1 MTEENETLDF
11 HEFVLKLPNSAWN
24 LSSESLEHA
33 AQFAKEGAMSGL
45 SPWQAASLYS
55 KLTGKKTL
63 ATVKDTMALVRD
75 ALLTLKGD
83 DIGRTGTSSHREDVF
98 LACET
103 LSGPKDHA
111 GPASDKESTFVWR
124 DEVLSLPSRL
134 SALLEERKVLQDEF
148 RRKKMLKHLPVFDE
162 FHRAAVNNAPTH
174 KHPADAEKR
183 RWE

>member
-1 MTEENETLDF
+1 MTEGNETLDF
-11 HEFVLKLPNSAWN
+11 HEFVLKLPDSAWN

-33 AQFAKEGAMSGL
+33 AQLAKEGAMSGL
-45 SPWQAASLYS
+45 SPWQAAPLYS

-111 GPASDKESTFVWR
+111 GPASDKESTFV
-124 DEVLSLPSRL
+124 
-134 SALLEERKVLQDEF
+134 
-148 RRKKMLKHLPVFDE
+148 
-162 FHRAAVNNAPTH
+162 
-174 KHPADAEKR
+174 
-183 RWE
+183 

>member
-1 MTEENETLDF
+1 MTEGSETLDF
-11 HEFVLKLPNSAWN
+11 HEFVLKLPDSAWN

-33 AQFAKEGAMSGL
+33 AQLAKEGAMSGL

-148 RRKKMLKHLPVFDE
+148 RRKKDVE
-162 FHRAAVNNAPTH
+162 APSSV
-174 KHPADAEKR
+174 R
-183 RWE
+183 RVP